1 MFFQFSER
9 VSWLQLRDVQEIL
22 AMGAASASGLF
33 RQLNQWERNW
43 SVREYGFSSFI
54 SEPKRKP
61 TGVIDH
67 NVNEGKESTA
77 MSF

>member
-9 VSWLQLRDVQEIL
+9 VSWLQLRDIQEIL
-22 AMGAASASGLF
+22 AMGAVSASGLF

-43 SVREYGFSSFI
+43 SVREYSFSSFI